1 MVVSKAVG
9 ANVNTDD
16 VVGIDIVSDDD
27 VDVDAAECCV
37 FVSCIPSE
45 RARVSRLVLS

>member
-16 VVGIDIVSDDD
+16 VGIDIVSDDD